1 MKIEKR
7 DLTKFS
13 DVFASD
19 IEIKDGKGTCVWQ
32 NVETH
37 GKFPTQC
44 DHVGLPALS
53 PSPLSCKDA
62 AGMGGRFVNE
72 KL

>member
-1 MKIEKR
+1 MEIEEK

-19 IEIKDGKGTCVWQ
+19 IENKVGKGTCVWQ

-44 DHVGLPALS
+44 DHVGLSALF
-53 PSPLSCKDA
+53 PPLSCEDA
-62 AGMGGRFVNE
+62 AGMGERFVNE